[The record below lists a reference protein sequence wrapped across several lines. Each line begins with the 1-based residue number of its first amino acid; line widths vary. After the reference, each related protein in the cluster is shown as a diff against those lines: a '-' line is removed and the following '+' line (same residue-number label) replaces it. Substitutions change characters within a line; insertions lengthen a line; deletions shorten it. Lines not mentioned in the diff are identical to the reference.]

1 MKSINQGI
9 LFSATIAVA
18 LLGPINAGAVTREE
32 MQRLTDAYP
41 VGSVVVC
48 EAFLE
53 GNGKDR
59 APMLTKIRGQVTARK
74 GDVSQLNVSV
84 MFIPTGS
91 SNVTLTMSYKQTTTI
106 KDEGSLVVIDRDS
119 FKVSMPA
126 SPASE
131 PILTKSFV
139 DKLPDGDDIRP
150 FSSTKITTFPSYV
163 VQSPGESPLHCN
175 KES

>member
-1 MKSINQGI
+1 
-9 LFSATIAVA
+9 
-18 LLGPINAGAVTREE
+18 
-32 MQRLTDAYP
+32 
-41 VGSVVVC
+41 
-48 EAFLE
+48 
-53 GNGKDR
+53 
-59 APMLTKIRGQVTARK
+59 MLTKIRGQVTARK

-84 MFIPTGS
+84 MYIPTGS